1 MCTVVSKKK
10 KIEQPCI
17 IPCSAL
23 SQDNDPLYS
32 HTTSSY
38 TSCQSWVHL
47 LGHSKFLPSIWNL
60 EQSHQ
65 SQVVLFFCQ
74 NISNCFSR
82 LNNTFYIEQENPPIS
97 LRVLSSSHASSSLLD
112 HMKVAN
118 SSAMSNSHL
127 QTHPNLI
134 VLSLLVYCI
143 LYKPVYIYND
153 RHLGLVFPKCS
164 ESTLRTRPNLHT

>member
-1 MCTVVSKKK
+1 MHNTMQCFIARQRPAV
-10 KIEQPCI
+10 QPHHI
-17 IPCSAL
+17 ILHLMPKLGPPFGTLQISAL
-23 SQDNDPLYS
+23 
-32 HTTSSY
+32 
-38 TSCQSWVHL
+38 
-47 LGHSKFLPSIWNL
+47 NL
-60 EQSHQ
+60 EPGTIPPKPGCF
-65 SQVVLFFCQ
+65 VFCQ